1 MDLIEDCLIVDD
13 ELGLIGT
20 SNELVSFTA
29 ADPVCS
35 GLLVFPTPSD
45 STLDNKLYV
54 EFVASLKLKVEEKLI
69 LLSKR
74 QKAPEALKKE

>member
-1 MDLIEDCLIVDD
+1 
-13 ELGLIGT
+13 
-20 SNELVSFTA
+20 
-29 ADPVCS
+29 
-35 GLLVFPTPSD
+35 
-45 STLDNKLYV
+45 V